1 MKTNPRLQEVLRF
14 GIVGA
19 ASTLIQFVAYF
30 LLAGVTNHNIAL
42 PVSYALSLL
51 FNFLMTTYFTFR
63 VKPDARKGMGFL
75 ASHAVNFTLQFLLL
89 NLFIWTGIHKQWAII
104 PVFMVCIP
112 VNFLLVRWSMKRL

>member
-1 MKTNPRLQEVLRF
+1 MKINPRLQEVLRF

-19 ASTLIQFVAYF
+19 ASTLIQFVTYF
-30 LLAGVTNHNIAL
+30 LLAGVTSHNIAL